1 MFKKVAFAV
10 LAGSLALASQVAS
23 ADDTQFDV
31 GEGRYLG
38 ATALPFHVTGSDWMR
53 GAAAAPAPQRL
64 ERTHAGVVSADNSP
78 APYDVPGGY
87 FN

>member
-1 MFKKVAFAV
+1 MFKKVAVALV
-10 LAGSLALASQVAS
+10 AGGLALGAQAAS

-31 GEGRYLG
+31 GGGRYLG
-38 ATALPFHVTGSDWMR
+38 VAALPFHATGSDWKR
-53 GAAAAPAPQRL
+53 GAAAAPEGL
-64 ERTHAGVVSADNSP
+64 ERTHAGAMSAEHAP